1 MTIASTITIAR
12 VLRLISRVHPARECG
27 PDCFCFKLIRSLQEE
42 VMGKL
47 VETPVADVKQKPSTQ
62 PSGSGKTNGEPGLPQ
77 RSHSSQS
84 VNEVTYDTCG
94 GLKPGVQK

>member
-1 MTIASTITIAR
+1 MTIASTITLAR
-12 VLRLISRVHPARECG
+12 LVRILNRVHPANECG
-27 PDCFCFKLIRSLQEE
+27 PDCFCLELIKELQEE

-47 VETPVADVKQKPSTQ
+47 VETPVQDVKQKPSTQ

-77 RSHSSQS
+77 RSSSSQS

>member
-1 MTIASTITIAR
+1 MTIASTLTLAR
-12 VLRLISRVHPARECG
+12 VLRLIARVHPPNECG
-27 PDCFCFKLIRSLQEE
+27 PDCFCPKLIKVLQEE
-42 VMGKL
+42 VMAKL
-47 VETPVADVKQKPSTQ
+47 VETPVQDVKQKPSTA

-77 RSHSSQS
+77 RSSSSQS